1 MLTSSLSCLTLQ
13 EICALAW
20 GNVNLFDYTNRLQSG
35 NMRLYLWPPPKGH
48 DDLLNPFGQTGSNPN
63 KDAPCLELE
72 FDWFGYHLIFPVYSE
87 IREHAIYVSEEQEDF
102 EFTSSRESAMQVG

>member
-1 MLTSSLSCLTLQ
+1 
-13 EICALAW
+13 
-20 GNVNLFDYTNRLQSG
+20 
-35 NMRLYLWPPPKGH
+35 MRLYLWPPPKGL

-87 IREHAIYVSEEQEDF
+87 IREHAIYVSALQEEL
-102 EFTSSRESAMQVG
+102 EFTSSRESAMQVGGIFRPKKNNEYVSSSTSKNCYARCGFLVLILSI